1 MMGRRALVRTL
12 SLMRSSSR
20 LTVEACSI
28 IDSGVVNTM
37 YRAVG
42 EDDEETRDDDD
53 LE

>member
-37 YRAVG
+37 CRAVA
-42 EDDEETRDDDD
+42 EDEEESDDD
-53 LE
+53 LEL